1 MPFYRPDPY
10 QHPIA
15 MDVFE
20 DDPPSPSNDEDE
32 DFEPIK
38 HHAQHRQRK
47 RKPRLSSESS
57 ESGEADS
64 VFITNPIRNSAS
76 PYLTD
81 ATDLL
86 SSSKHGLSILEKAFN
101 FSEHLCI
108 AKSDAAKSA
117 GNGLYIVASDTV
129 LRLKR
134 GLVLTWFSGKVVFA
148 DKDDPEQ
155 IQLKTYS
162 IGLGYSIKN
171 TASIILSDPM
181 NFSLLGCAHRV
192 NHSRHPNCH
201 LEFIEGPEG
210 IIGSILVL
218 NKDIILHQGEALE
231 LVFNYGNS
239 ATTIHGL
246 SVDCAYNP
254 SPKPIAELELVTAT
268 EMMPHDLSDAYSNS
282 SRSESDMLRKK
293 TKMARVEYTPT
304 QMRTL
309 LQQYLPEGSFKIL
322 ANSDNSIPTFL
333 ADDPAQYYFMEIIP
347 ELDEF
352 SWILMF
358 FNKQTNTLYF
368 FDPEGLLLDK
378 INHHKFNFSGLKDPC
393 IQLCHSWFVFSRH
406 REDIQYQKT
415 GAICVELAKSI
426 NEGLVINSQF
436 IPALSDRS
444 IPWLRSKSIVHMNLQ
459 LPFPSSS
466 LSTLLV
472 HYPEKHP
479 TCPAALREQA
489 LSSILFPQ
497 QDRLLPP
504 PEVPDP
510 LYELPAIEATDVVKK
525 RPSPQFFAEEP
536 FMSLHPALLHYQ
548 ADLKL
553 SKDDILKLTQQTTT
567 PEKEQLLTLCLK
579 ILWNERPGDRENLN
593 RTANQILAQLKDT
606 AQMSTTFS
614 P

>member
-10 QHPIA
+10 QHLIA

-32 DFEPIK
+32 DWEPTTHPVRRRK
-38 HHAQHRQRK
+38 PK
-47 RKPRLSSESS
+47 RKALLSSASSEST
-57 ESGEADS
+57 ESDS
-64 VFITNPIRNSAS
+64 FFITKPARDTAS

-86 SSSKHGLSILEKAFN
+86 SSSKHGLSILEKALN

-108 AKSDAAKSA
+108 AKSDADENA
-117 GNGLYIVASDTV
+117 GNGLYMVASETD
-129 LRLKR
+129 LHLKK
-134 GLVLTWFSGKVVFA
+134 GQVLTWFSGKVVFA

-155 IQLKTYS
+155 IKCRSYS
-162 IGLGYSIKN
+162 VGLGYSIKN

-181 NFSLLGCAHRV
+181 NFSLLGCGHRV
-192 NHSRHPNCH
+192 NHSRHPNCR

-218 NKDIILHQGEALE
+218 NKDIILQQGEALE

-246 SVDCAYNP
+246 SEDCTYNP
-254 SPKPIAELELVTAT
+254 SPKPIAELKLVNAT
-268 EMMPHDLSDAYSNS
+268 EMMPHDFSDSHSNS
-282 SRSESDMLRKK
+282 SRSERDMLRKK
-293 TKMARVEYTPT
+293 TKIARVEYTPT
-304 QMRTL
+304 EMRTL

-322 ANSDNSIPTFL
+322 ANSDNSLPTFL

-378 INHHKFNFSGLKDPC
+378 INHHKFNLSGLKDPC

-406 REDIQYQKT
+406 RDDIQYQKT
-415 GAICVELAKSI
+415 GAICVELAKLI

-436 IPALSDRS
+436 IPAFSDRS
-444 IPWLRSKSIVHMNLQ
+444 IPWLRGKSIVHMNLQ
-459 LPFPSSS
+459 LPSASSS

-479 TCPAALREQA
+479 TCRAALREQA
-489 LSSILFPQ
+489 LSSILSPQ

-504 PEVPDP
+504 AEVPHP

-525 RPSPQFFAEEP
+525 RASPQFFEEDP
-536 FMSLHPALLHYQ
+536 FVSLHPALLHYQ

-553 SKDDILKLTQQTTT
+553 SKDDILKLTQQTTK

-579 ILWNERPGDRENLN
+579 ILWKERSGDRENLS

-606 AQMSTTFS
+606 AQMSATFS